1 MLLKKLNNISLS
13 EILIVT
19 LLIIILLQRCGGGN
33 PEHPT
38 APQITIDTV
47 WVHTDSTITTVP
59 QIIKTIPYP
68 VPIDRWST
76 EYLPDTNYT
85 ALVKQYTELAEKF
98 LSSNLYKDSL
108 HIDSLG
114 YVLVKDTI
122 SKNMLIGRTFSY
134 DLKYPI
140 IKETKLIPEK
150 KRTQFYLGGYIQ
162 GNEVSGLDEL
172 GAELLLKDK
181 KDRMF
186 GISAGLTTDGQIMY
200 GVSSFWKI
208 KLHK

>member
-1 MLLKKLNNISLS
+1 MLQKIKLTDIVIIVL
-13 EILIVT
+13 ILV
-19 LLIIILLQRCGGGN
+19 LFLQRCGKGTDSVE
-33 PEHPT
+33 PK
-38 APQITIDTV
+38 IIRDTT
-47 WVHTDSTITTVP
+47 WVIKDSTITTKPQMVGTITVP
-59 QIIKTIPYP
+59 
-68 VPIDRWST
+68 VDRWNT

-85 ALVKQYTELAEKF
+85 KLLAQYMDVTNKF
-98 LSSNLYKDSL
+98 LASNIYSDSL

-114 YVLVKDTI
+114 YVLVKDTV

-134 DLKYPI
+134 DIKYPI
-140 IKETKLIPEK
+140 IKETRIIPEK
-150 KRTQFYLGGYIQ
+150 KRNQFYLGGYVQ

-172 GAELLLKDK
+172 GAEILLKDK

-208 KLHK
+208 KLRK

>member
-1 MLLKKLNNISLS
+1 M
-13 EILIVT
+13 V
-19 LLIIILLQRCGGGN
+19 G
-33 PEHPT
+33 
-38 APQITIDTV
+38 
-47 WVHTDSTITTVP
+47 TITVP
-59 QIIKTIPYP
+59 
-68 VPIDRWST
+68 VDRWNT

-85 ALVKQYTELAEKF
+85 KLLAQYMDVTNKF
-98 LSSNLYKDSL
+98 LASNIYSDSL

-114 YVLVKDTI
+114 YVLVKDTV

-134 DLKYPI
+134 DIKYPI
-140 IKETKLIPEK
+140 IKETRIIPEK
-150 KRTQFYLGGYIQ
+150 KRNQFYLGGYVQ

-172 GAELLLKDK
+172 GAEILLKDK

-208 KLHK
+208 KLRK